1 LSTDDVIHRFRLRV
15 FALAKELGNVRA
27 ACRQMGIHPSTYYRW
42 ARNVETWGLEALRPR
57 ERRRPR
63 MPNQLPE
70 WVEHR
75 ILAFSLANPGLGPRR
90 ISAELARER
99 WGALRVSPNGIWRC
113 LSRHGLGHRRAR
125 LALVAGY
132 AAPPEPE
139 HEPEPTRHL
148 DASHPGALVGMDCF
162 YVGRLSGTKGVCW
175 QYTAIDV
182 HSGFTWAELHTT
194 EKNPAARFCSH
205 LARRV
210 AGDLAEAGW
219 RLEAVTTDN
228 GSEFRNEGF
237 TATVTSLGGR
247 HRLIRA
253 GRPTSNGS
261 VERVQ
266 RTILE
271 ECWRPS
277 FARSLVPRYTALRRD
292 LDAYLDYYN
301 YDRAHTGRYTNGRT
315 PWQVLGGRKTRPR

>member
-1 LSTDDVIHRFRLRV
+1 LSPDDVIHRFRLRV
-15 FALAKELGNVRA
+15 FALANELGNVRA

-42 ARNVETWGLEALRPR
+42 ARNVEAWGLEALRPR

-75 ILAFSLANPGLGPRR
+75 VLAFSLANPGLGPRR
-90 ISAELARER
+90 IAAELARER
-99 WGALRVSPNGIWRC
+99 WGSLRISPNGVWRC

-125 LALVAGY
+125 LQLVAGY
-132 AAPPEPE
+132 AAPPELDRRS
-139 HEPEPTRHL
+139 EPERHL
-148 DASHPGALVGMDCF
+148 DAPHPGALIGMDCF

-182 HSGFTWAELHTT
+182 HSGFAWAELHTT
-194 EKNPAARFCSH
+194 EKNPAQRFCSA

-210 AGDLAEAGW
+210 AQDLQAAGW

-237 TATVTSLGGR
+237 SATVTALGAR

-253 GRPTSNGS
+253 GRPTSNGAA
-261 VERVQ
+261 ERVQ

-292 LDAYLDYYN
+292 LDAYLSYYN
-301 YDRAHTGRYTNGRT
+301 YDRAHTGRYTQGAT
-315 PWQVLGGRKTRPR
+315 PWQVLGARKTRPR